1 MKLIFYLYKKII
13 PLYLGAMFF
22 FSLVLNLVDL
32 FMNIANYLQN
42 NCLVKD
48 ILTVMLYYAPKTIWY
63 AVPVAMLFSVSYTLS
78 DMYATNELEALFASG
93 VSLFRFTYPA
103 LILSILFSFGLYF
116 FENHLVVWTYE
127 KKILLQEELLNN
139 KVSGNNAEVIV
150 ISDNGR
156 VIYKV
161 RKYTE
166 SQKRIQNAYFVFRND
181 NKELEAVIYA
191 NVGKWNQ
198 EEGLWKLEGATQY
211 VKEGESLVIR
221 PLDSAFTNRL
231 TESYEI
237 FRKSV
242 VDVQSVNA
250 KDAKVYIDHLKKA
263 GLPYQEQLSEYYKKF
278 SFPFIVFL
286 VVFLSIGLTGK
297 TKKNVLIISLASCI
311 SATVLFYVLMMVT
324 MILAKHGYISS
335 FMGAFFPVFFFSITS
350 AVLLKFSR
358 T

>member
-1 MKLIFYLYKKII
+1 
-13 PLYLGAMFF
+13 MFF

-32 FMNIANYLQN
+32 FMHIANYLQN
-42 NCLVKD
+42 NCSVKD

-93 VSLFRFTYPA
+93 VSLFKFTYPV
-103 LILSILFSFGLYF
+103 LLLSIVLSFGLYH

-127 KKILLQEELLNN
+127 KKILLQEELLHN

-150 ISDNGR
+150 ISDNGK

-166 SQKRIQNAYFVFRND
+166 SQKRIQNAYFVFRNED
-181 NKELEAVIYA
+181 KELEAIIYA
-191 NVGKWNQ
+191 PAARWNE
-198 EEGLWKLEGATQY
+198 EEGLWNLESPTQY
-211 VKEGESLVIR
+211 VMKDDSLVIT
-221 PLDSAFTNRL
+221 PLDTAFTNRL

-237 FRKSV
+237 FRKSI

-324 MILAKHGYISS
+324 MILAKHGYISP
-335 FMGAFFPVFFFSITS
+335 FMGAFFPVFFFSIAS
-350 AVLLKFSR
+350 AILLKFSR